1 MKYLLIILTFSL
13 FLLLPVKIRI
23 KAFKKESDEYIRLG
37 IDFFKMSKVV
47 LEISEIKFTIEN
59 FIPVLNFKYHFNIN
73 NRNDGTFKSKKNV
86 ILPLRGK
93 YKIIISKLE
102 YVYKYPANLKKIII
116 RCLSMFIIFLN
127 LNINITFS
135 SGNAAFTG
143 ILAGQAW
150 CAVYIVL
157 RIFSTYT
164 NFDYSNVKVNI
175 NPVFTSH
182 EPLEIEI
189 NCIFQARVG
198 HIIIASLIFAW
209 YWILSEKRILITNR
223 HIYNKKEQ
231 RSHG

>member
-1 MKYLLIILTFSL
+1 VKYLLIILTFSL

-23 KAFKKESDEYIRLG
+23 KVFKKESDDYIRIE

-47 LEISEIKFTIEN
+47 LEISEMKFTIEN
-59 FIPVLNFKYHFNIN
+59 FIPILNFKYHFN
-73 NRNDGTFKSKKNV
+73 NRNNGISKSKKNV
-86 ILPLRGK
+86 ILSLSEK

-102 YVYKYPANLKKIII
+102 YICKYHANFKKTII
-116 RCLSMFIIFLN
+116 RCLSRFIVLLN

-150 CAVYIVL
+150 CATYIAL
-157 RIFSTYT
+157 RIFSTYA

-175 NPVFTSH
+175 NPVFTSQ

-189 NCIFQARVG
+189 NCIFKARVG